1 MLNSFFAM
9 LNSFFTYTFICIICV
24 YIPNNG
30 LSFVIYMKLVQSM
43 GSQRTRQLEL
53 PLPTL

>member
-30 LSFVIYMKLVQSM
+30 LSFVIYMKLGQSM